1 MPVNSRAKGANFERE
16 IGNLL
21 VKDLNLINP
30 VKRIL
35 EQTRTKEL
43 PDLRLGRWC
52 IECKRYGDGGEPPK
66 EWWDQVLRSCSQ
78 EDSLIPALV
87 YKFNRR
93 PIKVRILASSIN
105 LEIKDNLITIDLLWE
120 DFVKIILEL
129 FQTDIQLHE
138 ERFQV

>member
-21 VKDLNLINP
+21 VQDLNLINP

-66 EWWDQVLRSCSQ
+66 EWWEQVLRSCSA
-78 EDSLIPALV
+78 ESLMPALI

-93 PIKVRILASSIN
+93 PIKVRLLASSIDPAIQN
-105 LEIKDNLITIDLLWE
+105 KLVTVDLLWD
-120 DFVKIILEL
+120 DFIEIILEL
-129 FQTDIQLHE
+129 FQKDIQLHE
-138 ERFQV
+138 ETFQV

>member
-1 MPVNSRAKGANFERE
+1 LPVNSRAKGANFERE

-21 VKDLNLINP
+21 VQDLNLINP

-66 EWWDQVLRSCSQ
+66 EWWEQVLRSCSA
-78 EDSLIPALV
+78 ESLMPALI

-93 PIKVRILASSIN
+93 PIKVRLLASSIN
-105 LEIKDNLITIDLLWE
+105 PAIQNKLITVDLLWD
-120 DFVKIILEL
+120 DFIEIILEL
-129 FQTDIQLHE
+129 FQKDIQLHE
-138 ERFQV
+138 ETFQV

>member
-1 MPVNSRAKGANFERE
+1 MAINSRTKGANFERE

-21 VKDLNLINP
+21 VQELNLTQP

-52 IECKRYGDGGEPPK
+52 LECKRYGDGGEPPQD
-66 EWWDQVLRSCSQ
+66 WWDQVIRAS
-78 EDSLIPALV
+78 EGYDLIPALI

-93 PIKVRILASSIN
+93 PIKVRILASTIN
-105 LEIKDNLITIDLLWE
+105 PNIQNDLITVDLLWP
-120 DFVKIILEL
+120 DFVQILLEL
-129 FQTDIQLHE
+129 FQKDIELHE
-138 ERFQV
+138 QTYQI

>member
-52 IECKRYGDGGEPPK
+52 IECKRYGDGSEPSDN
-66 EWWDQVLRSCSQ
+66 WWNQVLAASRNANQ
-78 EDSLIPALV
+78 IPALV
-87 YKFNRR
+87 YKFNRK
-93 PIKVRILASSIN
+93 PLKVRILASCIN
-105 LEIKDNLITIDLLWE
+105 TQIQNKDITVDLSWQDFISLIKELFLEDIDL
-120 DFVKIILEL
+120 
-129 FQTDIQLHE
+129 HE
-138 ERFQV
+138 QSPQV

>member
-1 MPVNSRAKGANFERE
+1 LPVNSRAKGANFERE

-21 VKDLNLINP
+21 VQDLNLTNP

-66 EWWDQVLRSCSQ
+66 EWWEQVLRSCS
-78 EDSLIPALV
+78 EESLMPALI

-93 PIKVRILASSIN
+93 PIKVRVLASSIN
-105 LEIKDNLITIDLLWE
+105 PAIQNKLITVDLLWD
-120 DFVKIILEL
+120 DFIEIILEL
-129 FQTDIQLHE
+129 FQKDIQLHE

>member
-21 VKDLNLINP
+21 VQDLNLINP

-66 EWWDQVLRSCSQ
+66 DWWEQVLRSCS
-78 EDSLIPALV
+78 EASLMPALV
-87 YKFNRR
+87 YKFNRS
-93 PIKVRILASSIN
+93 PIKVRLLASSIN
-105 LEIKDNLITIDLLWE
+105 PNIQNKLVTVDLLWD
-120 DFVKIILEL
+120 DFIEIILEL
-129 FQTDIQLHE
+129 FQKDIQIHE
-138 ERFQV
+138 ETFQV

>member
-1 MPVNSRAKGANFERE
+1 
-16 IGNLL
+16 LL
-21 VKDLNLINP
+21 VQDLNLTNP

-66 EWWDQVLRSCSQ
+66 EWWEQVLRSCS
-78 EDSLIPALV
+78 EESLMPALI

-93 PIKVRILASSIN
+93 PIKVRVLASSIN
-105 LEIKDNLITIDLLWE
+105 PAIQNKLITVDLLWD
-120 DFVKIILEL
+120 DFIEIILEL
-129 FQTDIQLHE
+129 FQKDIQLHE

>member
-1 MPVNSRAKGANFERE
+1 MTINSRNKGATFERQ
-16 IGNLL
+16 IANALIN
-21 VKDLNLINP
+21 DLNLTNP

-66 EWWDQVLRSCSQ
+66 DWWEQVLRSCS
-78 EDSLIPALV
+78 EESLMPALI

-93 PIKVRILASSIN
+93 PIKVRLLASSIN
-105 LEIKDNLITIDLLWE
+105 PLIQNKLITVDLLWD
-120 DFVKIILEL
+120 DFIEIILEL
-129 FQTDIQLHE
+129 FQKDIQLHE

>member
-1 MPVNSRAKGANFERE
+1 LPVNSRAKGANFERE

-21 VKDLNLINP
+21 VQDLNITNP

-66 EWWDQVLRSCSQ
+66 EWWEQVLRSCS
-78 EDSLIPALV
+78 EELLMPALI

-93 PIKVRILASSIN
+93 PIKVRVLASSIN
-105 LEIKDNLITIDLLWE
+105 PAIQNKLITVDLLWD
-120 DFVKIILEL
+120 DFIEIILEL
-129 FQTDIQLHE
+129 FQKDIQLHE

>member
-1 MPVNSRAKGANFERE
+1 MSINSRNKGAAFERQ
-16 IGNLL
+16 IANALID
-21 VKDLNLINP
+21 DLNLKNP

-66 EWWDQVLRSCSQ
+66 EWWEQVLRSCS
-78 EDSLIPALV
+78 EESLIPALI

-93 PIKVRILASSIN
+93 PIKVRLLASSLNPAIQN
-105 LEIKDNLITIDLLWE
+105 KLITVDLLWD
-120 DFVKIILEL
+120 DFIEIILEL
-129 FQTDIQLHE
+129 FQKDIQLHE

>member
-21 VKDLNLINP
+21 VQDLNLTNP

-66 EWWDQVLRSCSQ
+66 EWWEQVLRSCS
-78 EDSLIPALV
+78 EESLMPALI

-93 PIKVRILASSIN
+93 PIKVRLLASSLN
-105 LEIKDNLITIDLLWE
+105 PATQNKLITVDLLWD
-120 DFVKIILEL
+120 DFIEIILEL
-129 FQTDIQLHE
+129 FQKDIQLHE

>member
-1 MPVNSRAKGANFERE
+1 MAINSRTKGANFERE

-21 VKDLNLINP
+21 VEQLGLTQP

-43 PDLRLGRWC
+43 PDLKLGRWC
-52 IECKRYGDGGEPPK
+52 LECKRYGDGSEPSQD
-66 EWWDQVLRSCSQ
+66 WWDQVLAATG
-78 EDSLIPALV
+78 EGEFPALI

-93 PIKVRILASSIN
+93 PIKVRLLASSIN
-105 LEIKDNLITIDLLWE
+105 PLIQNKLITVDLLWD
-120 DFVKIILEL
+120 DFIEIILEL
-129 FQTDIQLHE
+129 FQKDIQLHE

>member
-1 MPVNSRAKGANFERE
+1 MAVNSRAKGANFERE

-21 VKDLNLINP
+21 VKDLNLNNP

-66 EWWDQVLRSCSQ
+66 EWWEQVLRSCS
-78 EDSLIPALV
+78 EASLMPALV

-93 PIKVRILASSIN
+93 PIKVRLLASSIN
-105 LEIKDNLITIDLLWE
+105 PEIQNKLITVDLLWD
-120 DFVKIILEL
+120 DFIEIILEL
-129 FQTDIQLHE
+129 FQKDIQLHE

>member
-21 VKDLNLINP
+21 VQDLNLINP

-66 EWWDQVLRSCSQ
+66 EWWEQVLKSCSA
-78 EDSLIPALV
+78 ESLMPALI

-93 PIKVRILASSIN
+93 PIKVRLLASSIN
-105 LEIKDNLITIDLLWE
+105 PAIQNKLITVDLLWD
-120 DFVKIILEL
+120 DFIEIILEL
-129 FQTDIQLHE
+129 FQKDIQLHE
-138 ERFQV
+138 ETFQV

>member
-21 VKDLNLINP
+21 VQDLNLINP

-66 EWWDQVLRSCSQ
+66 EWWEQVLRSCSA
-78 EDSLIPALV
+78 ESLMPALI

-93 PIKVRILASSIN
+93 PIKVRLLASSIN
-105 LEIKDNLITIDLLWE
+105 PAIQNKLVTVDLLWD
-120 DFVKIILEL
+120 DFIEIILEL
-129 FQTDIQLHE
+129 FQKDIQLHE
-138 ERFQV
+138 ETFQV

>member
-21 VKDLNLINP
+21 VQDLNLTNP

-66 EWWDQVLRSCSQ
+66 EWWEQVLRSCS
-78 EDSLIPALV
+78 EESLIPALI

-93 PIKVRILASSIN
+93 AIKVRLLASSLNPAIQN
-105 LEIKDNLITIDLLWE
+105 KLITVDLLWD
-120 DFVKIILEL
+120 DFIEIILEL
-129 FQTDIQLHE
+129 FQKDIQLHE

>member
-21 VKDLNLINP
+21 VQDLNLTNP

-66 EWWDQVLRSCSQ
+66 EWWEKVLRSCS
-78 EDSLIPALV
+78 EESLMPALI

-93 PIKVRILASSIN
+93 PIKVRLLASSLNPAIQN
-105 LEIKDNLITIDLLWE
+105 KLITVDLLWD
-120 DFVKIILEL
+120 DFIEIILEL
-129 FQTDIQLHE
+129 FQKDIQLHE

>member
-1 MPVNSRAKGANFERE
+1 MPVNFRAKGANFERE

-21 VKDLNLINP
+21 VQDLNLTNP

-66 EWWDQVLRSCSQ
+66 EWWEQVLRSCS
-78 EDSLIPALV
+78 EELLMPALI

-93 PIKVRILASSIN
+93 PIKVRVLASSIN
-105 LEIKDNLITIDLLWE
+105 PAIQNKLITVDLLWD
-120 DFVKIILEL
+120 DFIEIILEL
-129 FQTDIQLHE
+129 FQKDIQLHE